1 MAGID
6 MKSLMGLVG
15 SDGIEALAKSTKTD
29 KSKVTA
35 VLSDALPVLVGK
47 MSDNASTKDGAESL
61 NKALN
66 EHKTGDT
73 IDAAAFLAS
82 ADSDDGKKIL
92 GHILGSDEAAA
103 TKAISKKSGVSGK
116 KVGTILST
124 VAPLLLSQLGN
135 KKDDDSSAGIGGL
148 LGGLLGGGSQ
158 SSSGSIGSTLLGS
171 LLGGGSSSSS
181 SSSSGGLFGGLLG
194 GLLGGKEEE
203 KEEKKEEESGG
214 LLGGLGSLAMN
225 LFGDSSAL
233 SESTSGKKKTGKK
246 TGTSSAKKK
255 TGTTSGK
262 KTGTTASGKKTA
274 AKKPAS
280 STAKKTGTTAT
291 GKKTAA
297 KKPASSTAKKTG
309 TTATGKKTAKKTTG
323 K

>member
-47 MSDNASTKDGAESL
+47 MSDNASTKDGAASL

-66 EHKTGDT
+66 EHKTGDV
-73 IDAAAFLAS
+73 IDAASFLQG

-92 GHILGSDEAAA
+92 GHILGDDEDAA
-103 TKAISKKSGVSGK
+103 TKAISRKSGVSGK
-116 KVGTILST
+116 KVGTILSM

-135 KKDDDSSAGIGGL
+135 KKDDDEADSSALGGL

-171 LLGGGSSSSS
+171 LLGGGSSSQQ
-181 SSSSGGLFGGLLG
+181 SSSGGLFGGLLG

-203 KEEKKEEESGG
+203 KEEEKEESPSI
-214 LLGGLGSLAMN
+214 LGGLSSLAMG

-233 SESTSGKKKTGKK
+233 NDKEESTSGKKKTGKK
-246 TGTSSAKKK
+246 TGTTSAKKK
-255 TGTTSGK
+255 TGTTS
-262 KTGTTASGKKTA
+262 TGKKTA

-280 STAKKTGTTAT
+280 STGKKTGTTST

-309 TTATGKKTAKKTTG
+309 TTSTGKKTAKKTTG